1 MSDPL
6 RQLALLIRAELTE
19 VERVLLRLI
28 AGWQRYQSSA
38 DDLYLDGIALN
49 LHGFYGGLERIFEH
63 VATLIDGAKP
73 AGENWHQALL
83 LQMAAEAPGLRP
95 AVISSATHKQLDEYR
110 GFRHVARHLYT
121 FNLAPAKVELL
132 VTKATALFAQVK
144 AELSA
149 FADFLDRRA

>member
-6 RQLALLIRAELTE
+6 RQLAILIPAELSE
-19 VERVLLRLI
+19 VERILLRLI

-38 DDLYLDGIALN
+38 DDFYLDGIALN
-49 LHGFYGGLERIFEH
+49 LHGFYGGLERIFEQIAAL
-63 VATLIDGAKP
+63 VDGAKP

-83 LQMAAEAPGLRP
+83 QQMAAESPGLRP
-95 AVISSATHKQLDEYR
+95 GVISQMVHKQLDEYR

-121 FNLAPAKVELL
+121 FNLDPAKVELL
-132 VTKATALFAQVK
+132 VTKAPALFAQVK

-149 FADFLDRRA
+149 FADFLDQRA